1 MRPAFCSG
9 GYDHRSAL
17 TERRYSS
24 LWEVA
29 PYGRAGLLRRG
40 HRRRAWQ
47 APPAPRGQCISFGQR
62 VQKSVF
68 ECSVNEM
75 RLEQMRARLLGCI
88 DQKADSLRIY
98 RLIEPREEHV
108 ESYGR
113 DTYVD
118 FEEPL
123 VL

>member
-1 MRPAFCSG
+1 MGGGALWTCWSATTWPQKTRPAGAAC
-9 GYDHRSAL
+9 A
-17 TERRYSS
+17 
-24 LWEVA
+24 
-29 PYGRAGLLRRG
+29 
-40 HRRRAWQ
+40 AW
-47 APPAPRGQCISFGQR
+47 PRFISFGQR

-75 RLEQMRARLLGCI
+75 RLEQMRARLLDCI